1 MVAAAGHALPRDAKA
16 VEQAPLTQVVELHPF
31 PGSAQ
36 SLSMAHGGPPT
47 LASGVAAADP
57 LQPYNAAASTN
68 AARLRVAV
76 ATDYRLRR

>member
-47 LASGVAAADP
+47 LASGAAADP
-57 LQPYNAAASTN
+57 LQQYNAAASTN